1 MKPDTMVTK
10 KTNKPRGREKLDW
23 RVDPDRYPIACA
35 DALRKR
41 CKSAQA
47 AFDLA
52 VSLFDMRELGPH
64 EGWGTHELRSDPRG
78 NAATVKGRA
87 STIRLKATRRPPPP
101 GFAEWR
107 ALMAEAINLALM
119 PLTDRLVSAALI
131 MGMARDA
138 DQMRGNRGFP
148 AEDATFALSCL
159 LPLVS
164 GKLQPPD
171 FSTSDK

>member
-1 MKPDTMVTK
+1 M
-10 KTNKPRGREKLDW
+10 DW
-23 RVDPDRYPIACA
+23 RVDPDRYAVACA

-41 CKSAQA
+41 CKSAQD
-47 AFDLA
+47 AFDIA
-52 VSLFDMRELGPH
+52 VSLFDMRELGSH
-64 EGWGTHELRSDPRG
+64 DGWVTHKLRSEPG
-78 NAATVKGRA
+78 APATVKGRA
-87 STIRLKATRRPPPP
+87 STIRLKATRRPQPP

-119 PLTDRLVSAALI
+119 PLTDRLVCAALI

-138 DQMRGNRGFP
+138 DRMRGNSGFP
-148 AEDATFALSCL
+148 AADAAFALSCL

-164 GKLQPPD
+164 GKLKPPD

>member
-1 MKPDTMVTK
+1 MTPDTMVTK
-10 KTNKPRGREKLDW
+10 KTGKPRGRPKWDW
-23 RVDPDRYPIACA
+23 RVDPDRYPIACV

-41 CKSAQA
+41 CKSERDAI
-47 AFDLA
+47 DMA
-52 VSLFDMRELGPH
+52 VVLFDMRELGPH
-64 EGWGTHELRSDPRG
+64 DGWGSHQLRSEPG
-78 NAATVKGRA
+78 AAATVKGRA
-87 STIRLKATRRPPPP
+87 STLRLKAKRRPS
-101 GFAEWR
+101 GFVEWR
-107 ALMAEAINLALM
+107 TLMAEAINLALT
-119 PLTDRLVSAALI
+119 PLTDRIVSAALI

-138 DQMRGNRGFP
+138 DRMRGNRGFP